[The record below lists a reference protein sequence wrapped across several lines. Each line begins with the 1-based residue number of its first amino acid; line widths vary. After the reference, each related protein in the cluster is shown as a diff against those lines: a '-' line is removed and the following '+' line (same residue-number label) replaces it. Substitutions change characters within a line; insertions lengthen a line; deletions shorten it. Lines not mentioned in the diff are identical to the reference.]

1 MCYTHLFHQSKK
13 NNKSQH
19 IFWNHPPPPFL
30 KFFKCNFDTLII
42 FDFEW
47 NHKQK
52 KIVKER
58 VVYFYTVQHME
69 HMYLDQLELVDKNRT
84 KIKIYENQHLL
95 KSACQMKVWMK
106 KAWNF

>member
-19 IFWNHPPPPFL
+19 IFWDHPPPFWN
-30 KFFKCNFDTLII
+30 FFICNFDTLII

-47 NHKQK
+47 NHKDK
-52 KIVKER
+52 RIVKER

-69 HMYLDQLELVDKNRT
+69 HMYLDQLELVDKNR
-84 KIKIYENQHLL
+84 KKNIKIYENQHLL